1 MHIQLICGTLLMG
14 DGFRTTVN
22 LHEMQAHTHTLKE
35 YAEFDKDTQ
44 QASVHTH
51 QAVRQELEE
60 KTSRA

>member
-1 MHIQLICGTLLMG
+1 
-14 DGFRTTVN
+14 
-22 LHEMQAHTHTLKE
+22 MQAHTHTHTLKE
-35 YAEFDKDTQ
+35 YAKFDKDTQ